1 MDPQVREFMQRIVW
15 SLSSA
20 LLWLMINAVAGL
32 KYELALFDAAHTWGT
47 IFFYCWLVSSFVALL
62 FLFRRWWKSH
72 L

>member
-47 IFFYCWLVSSFVALL
+47 VLFYCWLVSSFIGLL